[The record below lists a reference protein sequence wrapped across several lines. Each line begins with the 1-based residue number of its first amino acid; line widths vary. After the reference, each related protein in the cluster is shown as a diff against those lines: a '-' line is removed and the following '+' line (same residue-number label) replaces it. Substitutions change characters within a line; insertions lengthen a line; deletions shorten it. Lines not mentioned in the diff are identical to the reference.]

1 MLEDVSGMTAERH
14 AITLADVEAAAAIVA
29 GKVLRTPMMPA
40 PRLSALT
47 GAEVFVKHEN
57 MQATGSFKE
66 RGALV
71 KLTRLTDDER
81 RRGVIAMSAGN
92 HAQAVAYHARR
103 LGIPATIVM
112 PEATPLVKVENT
124 RAHGARVV
132 LFGETLYESA
142 ERARA
147 IAAEEGL
154 VFVHPYDDPAV
165 MAGQGTIALEM
176 LADMPDLDTL
186 VVPIGGGGLF
196 SGIAVAAKALKPGID
211 VVGVEAL
218 LYPSFHNAIAG
229 SDLPIG
235 GPTLAEGIAVKTVGT
250 MTLPIVRA
258 LASEIILVEEAAI
271 ERAVNAYATQQ
282 RTMAEGAGAAGLA
295 AMFTRPERFSG
306 RKVGLVLCG
315 GNIDARLLAS
325 VMVRELE
332 RAERIVSFRITTS
345 DRPGLLG
352 RVASRLGELGANI
365 LEVSHGRLYL
375 DVPAKGVTI
384 DLTVETRDAE
394 HTRAILAA
402 LEADGLAPRRVDAR
416 GLSETP

>member
-1 MLEDVSGMTAERH
+1 MTGEQL
-14 AITLADVEAAAAIVA
+14 AITLADVEAAAAVVA
-29 GKVLRTPMMPA
+29 GKVLRTPMIPA

-71 KLTRLTDDER
+71 KLTRLTEDER

-147 IAAEEGL
+147 LASEEGL

-176 LADMPDLDTL
+176 LADVPDLDTL

-196 SGIAVAAKALKPGID
+196 SGMAVAAKALKPGLD
-211 VVGVEAL
+211 VVGVEAM
-218 LYPSFHNAIAG
+218 LYPSFHNAISG

-295 AMFTRPERFSG
+295 AMFARPERFRG

-394 HTRAILAA
+394 HTRAILAT
-402 LEADGLAPRRVDAR
+402 LEAEGLAPRRVDAR
-416 GLSETP
+416 GLIETP